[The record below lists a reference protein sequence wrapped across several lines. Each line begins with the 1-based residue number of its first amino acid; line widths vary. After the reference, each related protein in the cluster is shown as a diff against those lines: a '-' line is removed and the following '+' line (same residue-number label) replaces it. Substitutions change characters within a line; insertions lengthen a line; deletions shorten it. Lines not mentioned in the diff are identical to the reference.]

1 MAMMQQPQMVP
12 VAEGG
17 VPLDLLVKFHRG
29 HRKQRLV
36 LKVQDTGGQPIFLS
50 ILELLT
56 TPECTVYLVIF
67 NLEQLKND
75 FENCVQN
82 LVEQLMSIYMFA
94 AEAPVIL
101 AGSASTALD
110 LSTSASPAMPSPRLA
125 SPVLAQPGG
134 RLDRISSPQRA
145 RTKSSTLPLM

>member
-1 MAMMQQPQMVP
+1 M
-12 VAEGG
+12 
-17 VPLDLLVKFHRG
+17 
-29 HRKQRLV
+29 
-36 LKVQDTGGQPIFLS
+36 
-50 ILELLT
+50 
-56 TPECTVYLVIF
+56 IF

-110 LSTSASPAMPSPRLA
+110 LSTSASPAMPPPRLA